1 MQPKNNSEYWFL
13 IANTSDISK
22 WRKEST
28 NLELE
33 TIKMK
38 SVIYVGL
45 IYSLIV
51 LIGSN
56 DGTVSNSTISF
67 FFTADPQF
75 GWGSSY
81 SGNEERYILS
91 YKFRILSALLSL
103 LIMYRKYLILPSN
116 IFSFQGPA
124 NNDWFRSNN
133 CPLYRLSTGNSHCWW
148 FNYGW
153 AKETCVQ
160 IGVSRITVIRSKG
173 IDFYKN

>member
-1 MQPKNNSEYWFL
+1 M
-13 IANTSDISK
+13 T
-22 WRKEST
+22 T
-28 NLELE
+28 
-33 TIKMK
+33 
-38 SVIYVGL
+38 VIYIGL

-51 LIGSN
+51 LIRSN

-81 SGNEERYILS
+81 SGNEERYLLS
-91 YKFRILSALLSL
+91 YR
-103 LIMYRKYLILPSN
+103 YRRLFNIPSYKYLIWSSN
-116 IFSFQGPA
+116 ICLFQGPA

-133 CPLYRLSTGNSHCWW
+133 CPLYRLSTGDSHCWW

-160 IGVSRITVIRSKG
+160 IGVSGITVVRCKG
-173 IDFYKN
+173 MDVYKN

>member
-1 MQPKNNSEYWFL
+1 M
-13 IANTSDISK
+13 T
-22 WRKEST
+22 T
-28 NLELE
+28 
-33 TIKMK
+33 
-38 SVIYVGL
+38 VIYIGL

-51 LIGSN
+51 LIRSN

-91 YKFRILSALLSL
+91 YEFQTLFTSVIFF
-103 LIMYRKYLILPSN
+103 LIMYRKYLIWSSTIYL
-116 IFSFQGPA
+116 FQGPA
-124 NNDWFRSNN
+124 DNDWFRSNY
-133 CPLYRLSTGNSHCWW
+133 CPLYRLSTGDSHCWR

-160 IGVSRITVIRSKG
+160 IGVSGITVIRSKG
-173 IDFYKN
+173 MDVYKN